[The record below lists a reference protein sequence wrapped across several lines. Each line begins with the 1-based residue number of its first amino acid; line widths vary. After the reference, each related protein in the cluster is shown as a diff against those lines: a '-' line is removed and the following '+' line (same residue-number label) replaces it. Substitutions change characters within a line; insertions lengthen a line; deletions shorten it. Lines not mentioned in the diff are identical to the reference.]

1 MEEFMVQSALRDMRL
16 AWLLSLLAFFTSI
29 AASQNLPAANANVGF
44 ISAVRGKP
52 QILDADG
59 RLGPLSLM
67 QPLSPGVMIVLR
79 SNESV
84 AICHE
89 GASRTFRVDG
99 AGAAYVGMVGVDSDP
114 GGPRVAATGACAVA
128 STPSETG
135 GVLLRSVRPPAS
147 AK

>member
-1 MEEFMVQSALRDMRL
+1 MEDHMVQSTLRDMRL
-16 AWLLSLLAFFTSI
+16 IGPLSLLAFCASM
-29 AASQNLPAANANVGF
+29 AVSQNLPAANANVGF
-44 ISAVRGKP
+44 VSAVRGKP
-52 QILDADG
+52 QVLDADG
-59 RLGPLSLM
+59 RLGPVTLM
-67 QPLSPGVMIVLR
+67 QPLYPGAMIVLR

-99 AGAAYVGMVGVDSDP
+99 AGAAYVGHVGINSDP

-135 GVLLRSVRPPAS
+135 GVLLRSLRPPAS